1 MTDLRALLRLLADN
15 HVEFIVVGGVAATL
29 HGSARVTRDLD
40 VVYSRTPRNL
50 AHLVT
55 ALHGHRPYPRGAPP
69 GLPFLWDERTLRHG
83 FNFTLETDLGNLD
96 LLGEIT
102 GGGGYAELR
111 PHAIEVE
118 VFGLR
123 LLCLDLDTLIRVKE
137 AAGRPRD
144 FEATAEL
151 RVIREERDGRE
162 ENSDREAGRKP
173 ER

>member
-1 MTDLRALLRLLADN
+1 MTDLRALFRLLADH

-29 HGSARVTRDLD
+29 HGSARVTQDLD

-50 AHLVT
+50 ARLAT
-55 ALHGHRPYPRGAPP
+55 ALRGHRPYPRGAPP
-69 GLPFLWDERTLRHG
+69 GLPFSWDEATLRHG
-83 FNFTLETDLGNLD
+83 LNFTLETDLGNLD

-102 GGGGYAELR
+102 GGGGYTELW
-111 PHAIEVE
+111 PHAIEVK

-151 RVIREERDGRE
+151 RVIREER
-162 ENSDREAGRKP
+162 
-173 ER
+173 ERGEG